1 MNTIKNLLLIITVGA
16 LVASCSKATYRK
28 TPGGMPYQLF
38 ASGDT
43 QQVKVGNFIK
53 VSITQK
59 INDSVYFSTAGKL
72 PVYMPV
78 IAQSSPYD
86 ISEVWTKLHLGD
98 SVVSTQM
105 MDTFIKRMPPGQIPP
120 QFKKGDRIL
129 TYVKILGIFTSDS
142 AKSVDEEKVRTAF
155 AQNEIQ
161 AVEAFVKSKNIS
173 TVKTPSGA
181 FVEIINP
188 GTGNLIDSG
197 KYVSVNHTGTTFE
210 GKKFDS
216 NTDSAFNHVQPLSF
230 TVGAGQMIKGFDEA
244 MKFMKPGGSA
254 KVYMPSILGYGA
266 TPPPGSTVIKPYEN
280 LIFEFTITDVKDKA
294 PETANMPGQPEQPQQ

>member
-1 MNTIKNLLLIITVGA
+1 
-16 LVASCSKATYRK
+16 
-28 TPGGMPYQLF
+28 MPYQLF

-161 AVEAFVKSKNIS
+161 AVEAFIKSKNIS

-197 KYVSVNHTGTTFE
+197 KYVSVNYTGTTFE

-254 KVYMPSILGYGA
+254 KVYMPSMLGYGA
-266 TPPPGSTVIKPYEN
+266 APPPGSTVIKPYEN
-280 LIFEFTITDVKDKA
+280 LIFEFTVTDVKDKA
-294 PETANMPGQPEQPQQ
+294 PETANAPGQPEQPHQ

>member
-1 MNTIKNLLLIITVGA
+1 
-16 LVASCSKATYRK
+16 
-28 TPGGMPYQLF
+28 
-38 ASGDT
+38 
-43 QQVKVGNFIK
+43 
-53 VSITQK
+53 
-59 INDSVYFSTAGKL
+59 
-72 PVYMPV
+72 
-78 IAQSSPYD
+78 
-86 ISEVWTKLHLGD
+86 
-98 SVVSTQM
+98 
-105 MDTFIKRMPPGQIPP
+105 MPPGQIPP

-129 TYVKILGIFTSDS
+129 TYVKILGIFTNDS

-197 KYVSVNHTGTTFE
+197 KYVSVNYTGTTFE

-230 TVGAGQMIKGFDEA
+230 TVGTGQMIKGFDEA
-244 MKFMKPGGSA
+244 MKFLKPGGSA
-254 KVYMPSILGYGA
+254 KVYMPSMLGYGA
-266 TPPPGSTVIKPYEN
+266 APPPGSTVIKPYEN
-280 LIFEFTITDVKDKA
+280 LIFEFTVTDVKDKA
-294 PETANMPGQPEQPQQ
+294 PETANTPGQPEQPHQ